1 MQPTGSIIEATSALF
16 EQAKTGK
23 KQEFN
28 WTPKRIAAR
37 DYLIQA
43 QGNVRVAAELSK
55 KGPVHISF
63 SYLSDLKYSAKYKP
77 FREEYNR
84 RTGELLNALDVD
96 SAYVLERYVELTRPD
111 VPASVRRQALR
122 DLGQYLGL
130 WDPKAKDAREPEKMK
145 ERIAKAME
153 DETDPERR
161 QAIAEA
167 VEVLADVLE

>member
-1 MQPTGSIIEATSALF
+1 MQPTGSIVEATSGLF
-16 EQAKTGK
+16 ERTKTDKNEEFKWTAK
-23 KQEFN
+23 
-28 WTPKRIAAR
+28 RRAAR

-43 QGNVRVAAELSK
+43 RGNVRVAAELSK
-55 KGPVHISF
+55 KGPIPISF
-63 SYLSDLKYSAKYKP
+63 SYLRDLKYSQKYTP

-96 SAYVLERYVELTRPD
+96 TAYVLERYVELTRPD
-111 VPASVRRQALR
+111 VPPSVRRQALR
-122 DLGQYLGL
+122 DLGQYLGM
-130 WDPKAKDAREPEKMK
+130 WTPKTKDAREPEKMK

-153 DETDPERR
+153 DEPDPERR